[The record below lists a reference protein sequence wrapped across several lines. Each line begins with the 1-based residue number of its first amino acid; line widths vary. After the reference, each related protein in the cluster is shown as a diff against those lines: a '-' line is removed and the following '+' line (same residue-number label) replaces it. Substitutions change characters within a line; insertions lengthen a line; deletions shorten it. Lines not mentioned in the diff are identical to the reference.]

1 MFESITEKLGQVFR
15 TVLGKARLSEENVA
29 DAAREVRAA
38 LIDADVSLDVADAF
52 VGRVTENA
60 LGMEVVPGVNPGQV
74 FVKVVYDELVA
85 LLGGS
90 SAGIAWAA
98 ERPTVVMLCGLQ
110 GSGKTT
116 TAGKL
121 ARKWKAEGRSP
132 LLVAADVQRPA
143 AIAQLQTL
151 GSQIGIPVIAQA
163 DRDPVSICRDAVAAA
178 GLHGADTLILDTAGR
193 LHIDAALMAELEAI
207 NRAAAPAEI
216 LFVCDAMIGQS
227 AVETAEEF
235 KRRLPLTGAVMTKM
249 DSDARG
255 GGALSLRESTG
266 VPIKFIASGEKPDA
280 LEEFH
285 PDRMAS
291 RILGMGDV
299 ISLVE
304 KAQAVIDEREAQ
316 ALRAK
321 LMENRFDLNDF
332 LGQLAQ
338 LRRMGSIREI
348 LRLLPG
354 AGSAFKDVD
363 LDDGKFRHF
372 EAIIQSMTMG
382 ERRTPEIINGPRRER
397 IARGSGH
404 TPREVTELLRQFQ
417 DMRKMAGRMGRLGV
431 FNGGR

>member
-15 TVLGKARLSEENVA
+15 TVLGKAKLSGENVA

-38 LIDADVSLDVADAF
+38 FIDADVNLAVAEAF
-52 VGRVTENA
+52 VGRVSKNA
-60 LGMEVVPGVNPGQV
+60 LGMEVVPGVDPGQL

-85 LLGGS
+85 LLGGD
-90 SAGIAWAA
+90 SAGITWAT
-98 ERPTVVMLCGLQ
+98 ERPTVIMLCGLQ

-132 LLVAADVQRPA
+132 ILVAADVQRPA

-151 GSQIGIPVIAQA
+151 GAQIGIPVIARA
-163 DRDPVSICRDAVAAA
+163 DQDPVSICRDAVAAA

-193 LHIDAALMAELEAI
+193 LHVDAALMDELEAI
-207 NRAAAPAEI
+207 NRSAAPTEI

-227 AVETAEEF
+227 AVETAAEF

-255 GGALSLRESTG
+255 GGALSLREAAG
-266 VPIKFIASGEKPDA
+266 VPIKFIASGEKLDA

-304 KAQAVIDEREAQ
+304 KAQAVIDEKEAQ
-316 ALRAK
+316 AIQAK
-321 LMENRFDLNDF
+321 FMENRLDLNDF

-338 LRRMGSIREI
+338 LRKMGSFRDL

-354 AGSAFKDVD
+354 MGTAFKDAD
-363 LDDGKFRHF
+363 LDESKFGHF
-372 EAIIQSMTMG
+372 ESIIQSMTME
-382 ERRTPEIINGPRRER
+382 ERRTPEIIDGRRRER

-404 TPREVTELLRQFQ
+404 T
-417 DMRKMAGRMGRLGV
+417 
-431 FNGGR
+431 